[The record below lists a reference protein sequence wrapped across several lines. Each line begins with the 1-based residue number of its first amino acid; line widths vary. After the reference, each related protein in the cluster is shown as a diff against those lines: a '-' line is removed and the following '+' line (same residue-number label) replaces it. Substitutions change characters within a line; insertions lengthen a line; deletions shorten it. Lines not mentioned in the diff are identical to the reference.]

1 MAKRWEYEKKLNET
15 IRELREKLYNQET
28 IENAYIRRKL
38 EFEEKQE
45 AALIEA
51 AIEGLYWRIDN
62 FRSLD
67 AVKKAFADPGPIKS
81 NIKDLVKKF
90 SPFLVMKEFEAVEF
104 VKTELKNKWLENHAE
119 DDE

>member
-15 IRELREKLYNQET
+15 IRELREELYNQET
-28 IENAYIRRKL
+28 IEKAYIRRKL

-45 AALIEA
+45 AALSEA
-51 AIEGLYWRIDN
+51 AIEELYWRIDN

-67 AVKKAFADPGPIKS
+67 AVKKGFADSGLLKPHIQ
-81 NIKDLVKKF
+81 NLVKKI
-90 SPFLVMKEFEAVEF
+90 SPFLVMKELEAIEF